1 MAGPPPHEEL
11 EARFLTPED
20 AAWLTFFDAGDDW
33 WCEEVTGFLRQHALR
48 QAAAGYSDT
57 VLSSLPNERH
67 VIGFLSVASSV
78 LQLSQVKG
86 AYPKFGPPPGIET
99 SRVPVWVIPYFGV
112 HRNYHGHAYG
122 EEMHIWLLNA
132 MEGLLGAPRF
142 LYLQCWEE
150 NGPGIRF
157 WRRLGYTQFHQTTE
171 QRAGETSL
179 LAWLIF
185 DRFVISPAT

>member
-1 MAGPPPHEEL
+1 MAGLPPHEEL
-11 EARFLTPED
+11 QSRFLTPED
-20 AAWLTFFDAGDDW
+20 AAWLTFFEAGDEW
-33 WCEEVTGFLRQHALR
+33 WCEEVTGFLRQHALP
-48 QAAAGYSDT
+48 QGAAGYSDT
-57 VLSSLPNERH
+57 VIFSLPNERH

-78 LQLSQVKG
+78 LQLSKVQN
-86 AYPKFGPPPGIET
+86 AYPKFGPPPGVEA

-112 HRNYHGHAYG
+112 HRNFRGHAYG
-122 EEMHIWLLNA
+122 DEMHIWLLHA

-150 NGPGIRF
+150 NEPGIRF

-171 QRAGETSL
+171 QRAGKDVH

-185 DRFVISPAT
+185 DRFRISPAP